1 MYRLTRT
8 ISVDER
14 SLRMSSSNWIR
25 WGALGALLA
34 GTAWLASGI
43 FSLVIGQGAA
53 ELHSDNAPYAELGPF
68 SSYHYYLLEI
78 LWCIALAGMLAGL
91 VGFHARQAPNYGRLG
106 TAGFF
111 AAFVGIFSI
120 LVSTVASLLTE
131 SGDVLDWLFVLGFVG
146 TLVGFVLLGTATLR
160 ARVLPRWCGILFFVA
175 VLGIPVYFGL
185 GSYGGAIL
193 NSLVWL
199 ASGYSLW
206 SERGAS
212 VEQYTPH
219 GM

>member
-1 MYRLTRT
+1 MYRLLRT
-8 ISVDER
+8 IGVDER

-34 GTAWLASGI
+34 GIAWIALGLI
-43 FSLVIGQGAA
+43 PLVILGQVALYFGGVATV
-53 ELHSDNAPYAELGPF
+53 ED
-68 SSYHYYLLEI
+68 YLLEI
-78 LWCIALAGMLAGL
+78 LFSIALAGMLAGL

-111 AAFVGIFSI
+111 AAFVGVFFM
-120 LVSTVASLLTE
+120 LASTVATILAGSE
-131 SGDVLDWLFVLGFVG
+131 VLDWLFVLGFVG

-160 ARVLPRWCGILFFVA
+160 ARVLPRWCGILLLLA
-175 VLGIPVYFGL
+175 VLGIPVHFAL

-193 NSLVWL
+193 GGLVWL
-199 ASGYSLW
+199 ALGYGLW

-219 GM
+219 VM

>member
-1 MYRLTRT
+1 
-8 ISVDER
+8 
-14 SLRMSSSNWIR
+14 MSSSNWIR

-34 GTAWLASGI
+34 GIAWLASGL
-43 FSLVIGQGAA
+43 FSLVTGQGAA
-53 ELHSDNAPYAELGPF
+53 ELQSPYAELGTF
-68 SSYHYYLLEI
+68 SYYLLEI
-78 LWCIALAGMLAGL
+78 LFSIALAGMLAGL

-111 AAFVGIFSI
+111 AAFVGVFFM
-120 LVSTVASLLTE
+120 LASTVASLLAE

-160 ARVLPRWCGILFFVA
+160 ARVLPRWCGVSLLVA
-175 VLGIPVYFGL
+175 VLGIPVYFAL

-193 NSLVWL
+193 DGLVWL
-199 ASGYSLW
+199 ALGYGLW

-219 GM
+219 VM